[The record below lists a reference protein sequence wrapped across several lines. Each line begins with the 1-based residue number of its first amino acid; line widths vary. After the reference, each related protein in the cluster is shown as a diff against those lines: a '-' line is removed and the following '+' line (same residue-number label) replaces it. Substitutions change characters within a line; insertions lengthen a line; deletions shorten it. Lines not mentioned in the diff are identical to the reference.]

1 MAPKPLLM
9 SKNHPI
15 GSNALLSGR
24 AIMNPKPASSNK
36 LAMPL
41 RNQLQV
47 ESNSQPKSS
56 VQSRASFFPR
66 SDMLKMLLLPTLM
79 FAMPP
84 PANGAIGQA
93 PYPFTKNSPIKK
105 GNEKKHTPF

>member
-1 MAPKPLLM
+1 
-9 SKNHPI
+9 
-15 GSNALLSGR
+15 
-24 AIMNPKPASSNK
+24 
-36 LAMPL
+36 
-41 RNQLQV
+41 
-47 ESNSQPKSS
+47 
-56 VQSRASFFPR
+56 
-66 SDMLKMLLLPTLM
+66 M